1 MRITRASQAMVIAA
15 MAISMAEACAQTT
28 NVVTRNTTTSTTQPQ
43 SAATSSAGLSSADL
57 ELAKMWGLTSEEMRR
72 AKLLLAGPRGTFSQP
87 NLSPLEALGIHAR
100 TPAERQ
106 KYALAFARALH
117 DDTERVLAWTRTVE
131 QARRAAYGTE
141 RVIDF
146 SGATDKPVVDP
157 GIAAAARVPRSAY
170 TPAPQKA
177 APARK

>member
-1 MRITRASQAMVIAA
+1 MTITRASQAMVIAT
-15 MAISMAEACAQTT
+15 MVISMAEACAQTT

>member
-1 MRITRASQAMVIAA
+1 MTITRASQAMVIAT
-15 MAISMAEACAQTT
+15 MVISMAEACAQTT
-28 NVVTRNTTTSTTQPQ
+28 NVVTRNTTTATTQPQ
-43 SAATSSAGLSSADL
+43 SAATSSAGLSYADL